1 MIVVDALVEDFA
13 LADAAAKRIAQMV
26 RFNALDAAG
35 KVSTGEAL
43 ATFARCDAATF
54 ILAMETLGKDAAASL
69 SRAGDPE
76 AAGAG
81 PVIDRAGESYKDTQT
96 QGPARS
102 GSSEGGTP

>member
-54 ILAMETLGKDAAASL
+54 ILAMETLGKDASASL
-69 SRAGDPE
+69 NRAGDP
-76 AAGAG
+76 GVDGGG
-81 PVIDRAGESYKDTQT
+81 PVIDRAGDTYKDTQT
-96 QGPARS
+96 RGPARS
-102 GSSEGGTP
+102 GSPEGGTP